1 MCDKAV
7 CNDPFMLKHYL
18 NRYKIQKICDK
29 AVDNFLTALNVVS
42 DLLVT
47 SKMIKKTWWYLI
59 H

>member
-47 SKMIKKTWWYLI
+47 SKMIKKT
-59 H
+59 